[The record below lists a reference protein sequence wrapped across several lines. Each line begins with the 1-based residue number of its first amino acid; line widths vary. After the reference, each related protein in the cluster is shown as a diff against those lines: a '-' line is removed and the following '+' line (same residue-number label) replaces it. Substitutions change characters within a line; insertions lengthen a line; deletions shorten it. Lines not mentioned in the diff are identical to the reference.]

1 MEQNEQ
7 IPNITS
13 ITSFR
18 CSSFPWCAYRKD
30 LPTYKFMSMPIRTDP
45 ISQVHGVPVS
55 GAKVLP
61 PEMHGMPMPPMPA
74 GIPEAMTIHLRAPKM
89 LWGTDTTWGD
99 FEIFKELSERNPEAR
114 FKAVSTRK
122 CRRLPAN
129 VLFIFRDHWPETMGT
144 TTGIIPSVVDGQS
157 SDLGVTAVILVSNI
171 GTIYIGPAQNRY
183 SSATS
188 APVLKW
194 ESLSM
199 TCQLWHGR

>member
-61 PEMHGMPMPPMPA
+61 PEMHGMPMPPMPD

-114 FKAVSTRK
+114 FKPF
-122 CRRLPAN
+122 LPENAGGF
-129 VLFIFRDHWPETMGT
+129 LQMFFSSSGI
-144 TTGIIPSVVDGQS
+144 TGQKPWGQQRGS
-157 SDLGVTAVILVSNI
+157 SH
-171 GTIYIGPAQNRY
+171 
-183 SSATS
+183 
-188 APVLKW
+188 
-194 ESLSM
+194 
-199 TCQLWHGR
+199 QLWMDNPVIWE